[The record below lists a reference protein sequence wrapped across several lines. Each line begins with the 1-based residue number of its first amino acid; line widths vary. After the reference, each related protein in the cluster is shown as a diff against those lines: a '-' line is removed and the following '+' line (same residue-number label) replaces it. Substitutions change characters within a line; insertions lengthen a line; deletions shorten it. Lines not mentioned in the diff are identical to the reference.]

1 MDPEPVLDPLAL
13 LASPGPNGPA
23 LLSVLHSLGPEEI
36 PGLVERLVQHR
47 VDGLAWRALGGL
59 PGAETDLFA
68 PTHGVSPAA
77 AAVLAQ
83 GRVGEMPIRSRT
95 TVCRSS

>member
-36 PGLVERLVQHR
+36 PGLVECLVHHR

-59 PGAETDLFA
+59 PGAETDTWLRATLRRACEA
-68 PTHGVSPAA
+68 PNFFSTFLKKNLVKN
-77 AAVLAQ
+77 
-83 GRVGEMPIRSRT
+83 
-95 TVCRSS
+95 